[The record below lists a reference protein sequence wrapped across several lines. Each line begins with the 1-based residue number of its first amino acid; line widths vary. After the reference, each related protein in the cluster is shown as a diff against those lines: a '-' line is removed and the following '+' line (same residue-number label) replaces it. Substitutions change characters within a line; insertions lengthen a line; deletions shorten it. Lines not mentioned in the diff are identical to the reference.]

1 MWEGTRNDTTTWMAK
16 RRAASDHKLQEES
29 ARHHPLTREWVTT
42 SHASVFVATKF
53 AACAIDRYSDGM
65 YLDGGGGGWGGL
77 RSHVSSTPPVQTH
90 LSAHTR
96 PSPPLASSEIESY
109 RACRPA
115 LALVDPTM
123 TSLNSA
129 TCHGARLL
137 DLDIEAGRRRLRPTA
152 QHHREPARP
161 SAEQAGLAL
170 CWRVPRFTGRAL
182 WSRAS
187 PRSGD
192 TLAPG

>member
-1 MWEGTRNDTTTWMAK
+1 MAK
-16 RRAASDHKLQEES
+16 RRAAADHKLQEES

-42 SHASVFVATKF
+42 SHASVSVATKF

-96 PSPPLASSEIESY
+96 PSPPLASSEIESC
-109 RACRPA
+109 RARRPA
-115 LALVDPTM
+115 LALVDPTT
-123 TSLNSA
+123 TSPPRPR
-129 TCHGARLL
+129 TCPGPPARSRHRSS
-137 DLDIEAGRRRLRPTA
+137 GRRLRPTV

-161 SAEQAGLAL
+161 GAEQAGVAL
-170 CWRVPRFTGRAL
+170 CWRAPRFTGRAS
-182 WSRAS
+182 WSRAP

-192 TLAPG
+192 ALAERLTKL